1 MKNRKALTLVEL
13 VFSIVIVGI
22 AVMSIP
28 IIVRNSNAN
37 TLQSKNAIG
46 YYNALTL
53 IDTIKSKPWDTNNI
67 SDFENSGIYYILYT
81 GNNSI
86 DCYLEVGS
94 TPQIYVKQGLG
105 KTDRR
110 RICDPNKKRAT
121 PITPSNR
128 LDSINA
134 FHGYRQEVK
143 VGNTTMF
150 ILSTK
155 IEYVDVNFANGT
167 NIDITNSRGI
177 TNVKKITVTLSKP
190 RLDSNGEEAIS
201 SYIYYAAN
209 IGTDVPA
216 SKDN

>member
-1 MKNRKALTLVEL
+1 MKNRKALTLIEL

-28 IIVRNSNAN
+28 IIIRNSNAN
-37 TLQSKNAIG
+37 TIQSQNTLG

-67 SDFENSGIYYILYT
+67 GDFEKSGIYYILYT

-86 DCYLEVGS
+86 DCYLDQN
-94 TPQIYVKQGLG
+94 TKTYTKQGLSN
-105 KTDRR
+105 TDRR
-110 RICDPNKKRAT
+110 RICDPGMKKAT
-121 PITPSNR
+121 TIASNPN
-128 LDSINA
+128 LGSINA
-134 FHGYRQEVK
+134 FNGYTKEIK
-143 VGNTTMF
+143 VGNVTMF
-150 ILSTK
+150 ILKTK
-155 IEYVDVNFANGT
+155 IEYVDINFTNGS
-167 NIDITNSRGI
+167 NITITNSNNI

-190 RLDSNGEEAIS
+190 GVDTNTEEPIS
-201 SYIYYAAN
+201 SYIYYASN